1 MCNLSQSGTII
12 QYLWA
17 KSSPTLLCS
26 PKPVFLSRL
35 IPVITLQVTLL
46 HALFSDI
53 LQHKSCFTT
62 NLLGKRLCSIW
73 GHVPLAQP
81 TPFIFRAFLGVLLEV
96 TVLNI

>member
-26 PKPVFLSRL
+26 PKRVFLSRL

-62 NLLGKRLCSIW
+62 NLLGKGS
-73 GHVPLAQP
+73 VPCEAVSHWHSPLHLYSD
-81 TPFIFRAFLGVLLEV
+81 PF
-96 TVLNI
+96 